1 MAVSQADIDQL
12 NAAIASGVRSV
23 TIGGITTIYNTTE
36 SLVKARNDILQQ
48 LQAQNAAAAGAPRRS
63 RQMYAVF
70 AGRDYD

>member
-36 SLVKARNDILQQ
+36 SLVKARNDMLQQ
-48 LQAQNAAAAGAPRRS
+48 LRAQNAAAAGTLRRS